1 MKGITD
7 FNLRERPC
15 NCNISTLTNYRE
27 CWFEGKCRTSM
38 VVYRLY
44 CKLTGKSYYGKT
56 QQYLKLRTMQHV
68 QDVWKVI
75 ESGRKKFG
83 PNWFGSGGYAK
94 ADSFS
99 KHFANLCRECNNYNG
114 VRAKMKTIMEPS
126 IVWKGDR
133 ILCMKSARTLQCKI
147 CMVERTTILKKM
159 DEDQG
164 LVINDNSDIFS
175 SCKCGSQFHKFFR
188 NVTTT
193 LRTRSSQKKVNS
205 CNRTKQKRKNRRF
218 SFSIANTPTIHTP
231 QCQPCNSAGS
241 ASASSYG
248 ESASPCVTPVFYSTT
263 QAYILTLLKPNGS
276 SILIYTVRMRYKI
289 L

>member
-1 MKGITD
+1 
-7 FNLRERPC
+7 
-15 NCNISTLTNYRE
+15 
-27 CWFEGKCRTSM
+27 
-38 VVYRLY
+38 
-44 CKLTGKSYYGKT
+44 
-56 QQYLKLRTMQHV
+56 
-68 QDVWKVI
+68 
-75 ESGRKKFG
+75 
-83 PNWFGSGGYAK
+83 
-94 ADSFS
+94 
-99 KHFANLCRECNNYNG
+99 
-114 VRAKMKTIMEPS
+114 MEPS

-133 ILCMKSARTLQCKI
+133 ILCMKSVRTLQCKI

-231 QCQPCNSAGS
+231 QCQPCNSAES

-248 ESASPCVTPVFYSTT
+248 EPASPCVTPVFYSTT
-263 QAYILTLLKPNGS
+263 QIYIPTLLKPKGS
-276 SILIYTVRMRYKI
+276 SISIYTARMMYKI